1 MNINGKVIFVAG
13 ARQRIGR
20 QESVMRL
27 AKSLFTGVMIG
38 AMAVGLSACAVNSS
52 GVRSASAFPAT
63 LSMPRGSIP
72 EGIAIKG
79 IQAFVTSLADGAV
92 YKVDLA
98 TGNHEVLAPATGV
111 GAAGI
116 MIDHKGRLFVAGG
129 SAGTVR
135 VIDSA
140 SGEVQATY
148 TVATSQN
155 AFVNDFTVL
164 GTAIYVTDSS
174 TPVLYKLPL
183 GENGKLPKQD
193 DVEVIK
199 LKGIKY
205 GDGFNVNG
213 ITPTPDGEALLV
225 VQTSTGLL
233 FRVDETTGA
242 AEPVDVGG
250 ADLTHGDGMLL
261 EGNTL
266 YVVRNM
272 PNSVAVLQLD
282 KTGKSARLVNTIT
295 DSRFDTPTTIARYED
310 TFYLPNARFTLKNPT
325 TADFFITAVRMSPS
339 SK

>member
-1 MNINGKVIFVAG
+1 MS
-13 ARQRIGR
+13 RP
-20 QESVMRL
+20 ESAKKL
-27 AKSLFTGVMIG
+27 PKSLFAGVMLGVMAFTLRAG
-38 AMAVGLSACAVNSS
+38 AEDTS
-52 GVRSASAFPAT
+52 RERQASAFPAT
-63 LSMPRGSIP
+63 VAMPKGSIP

-79 IQAFVTSLADGAV
+79 THAFVTSLSDGTV

-98 TGNHEVLAPATGV
+98 TGKHEVLTPASGA

-116 MIDHKGRLFVAGG
+116 MIDNKGRLFVAGG
-129 SAGTVR
+129 AAGTVR

-140 SGEVQATY
+140 RGEVLATY
-148 TVATSQN
+148 KVATGRN
-155 AFVNDFTVL
+155 AFVNDFAVL
-164 GTAIYVTDSS
+164 GNAIYVTDSS

-183 GENGKLPKQD
+183 GEKGKLPKQED
-193 DVEVIK
+193 IEVVK
-199 LKGIKY
+199 LNGITY

-213 ITPTPDGEALLV
+213 IAPTPDGKSLLV
-225 VQTSTGLL
+225 VQTNKGLL

-242 AEPVDVGG
+242 AEPVDAGG
-250 ADLTHGDGMLL
+250 VDLTHGDGMLL

-272 PNSVAVLQLD
+272 SNTVAVLQLD
-282 KTGKSARLVNTIT
+282 NTGESARLVNKIT
-295 DSRFDTPTTIARYED
+295 DSRFDAPTTIARYED